1 MESNKINWYNDY
13 LINETI
19 NETVSAIIGTYSR
32 LKTKYPEHPDF
43 PIWEKEKQ
51 KWNEYRLN
59 LPKLFLKSEE
69 EGNSLVKDLSEVLK
83 EALKTE
89 ETLLNDSKKGYLE

>member
-32 LKTKYPEHPDF
+32 LKTKHPNHPDF

-51 KWNEYRLN
+51 KWNDYRLN

-69 EGNSLVKDLSEVLK
+69 EANELIKKISGVLK
-83 EALKTE
+83 STLAIE
-89 ETLLNDSKKGYLE
+89 EKLRKM